1 MERTRHGSL
10 RLQVKVD
17 GKTNNNNKEL
27 NSQLARLKFKR
38 GQATGGQSTKREGSR
53 SRARDP
59 TRPSPAPK
67 GGHPAV
73 RKVERGYGTAQFLTA
88 KQFRN

>member
-1 MERTRHGSL
+1 MERTRHGSV

-38 GQATGGQSTKREGSR
+38 GQATGGQSTKSEGSR
-53 SRARDP
+53 SGARTQQDLHQP
-59 TRPSPAPK
+59 RK
-67 GGHPAV
+67 GATQ
-73 RKVERGYGTAQFLTA
+73 RYAR
-88 KQFRN
+88 